1 MPISSTMFFGAFIL
15 FSTLVVAAIAILK
28 NAHDLRGFRHL
39 LGFQPAAACEKINQV
54 ICRVRNSQL

>member
-28 NAHDLRGFRHL
+28 NAHDGNYPFRKRKRMFL
-39 LGFQPAAACEKINQV
+39 
-54 ICRVRNSQL
+54 